1 MGQGLTELNM
11 SDAPQTDASA
21 CKQAPGAFAPVIDR
35 NRCEGKGDCVAVC
48 PKNVFVL
55 GVLPA
60 SERGGLSLLGKVKGF
75 AHGWKQ
81 AFMPNVGACEACAA
95 CVAACPED
103 AITLQ
108 KRTAAGQ

>member
-1 MGQGLTELNM
+1 MRYMTGEPPV
-11 SDAPQTDASA
+11 DAAS

-35 NRCEGKGDCVAVC
+35 NRCEGKGDCAVC
-48 PKNVFVL
+48 PRNVFVL

-60 SERGGLSLLGKVKGF
+60 SERDGLSFIGKMKGF

-81 AFMPNVGACEACAA
+81 AFMPNVGACEACAL

-103 AITLQ
+103 AIRLQ
-108 KRTAAGQ
+108 RT

>member
-1 MGQGLTELNM
+1 MN
-11 SDAPQTDASA
+11 DASS

-35 NRCEGKGDCVAVC
+35 NRCEGKGDCAAVC

-60 SERGGLSLLGKVKGF
+60 AERSGLSFVGKVKGF

-81 AFMPNVGACEACAA
+81 AFMPNIGACEACAQ

-108 KRTAAGQ
+108 RIR

>member
-1 MGQGLTELNM
+1 MDDM
-11 SDAPQTDASA
+11 SEVADES

-35 NRCEGKGDCVAVC
+35 NRCEGKGDCAAVC

-55 GVLPA
+55 GVLPV
-60 SERGGLSLLGKVKGF
+60 SERGSLSFVGKVKGF

-81 AFMPNVGACEACAA
+81 AFTPNIGACEACAL

-103 AITLQ
+103 AITL
-108 KRTAAGQ
+108 KRA

>member
-1 MGQGLTELNM
+1 MGRMRNEPRIDTE
-11 SDAPQTDASA
+11 S

-35 NRCEGKGDCVAVC
+35 NRCEGKGDCVSVC
-48 PKNVFVL
+48 PKHVFVL

-60 SERGGLSLLGKVKGF
+60 SERGSLSFVGKVKGF

-81 AFMPNVGACEACAA
+81 AFMPNVGACEACGL
-95 CVAACPED
+95 CVSACPEE

-108 KRTAAGQ
+108 RP

>member
-1 MGQGLTELNM
+1 M
-11 SDAPQTDASA
+11 SDASQTDVSA

-60 SERGGLSLLGKVKGF
+60 AERGSLSLLGKVKGF

-81 AFMPNVGACEACAA
+81 AFMPNVGACEACAL

-103 AITLQ
+103 AITLE
-108 KRTAAGQ
+108 RR

>member
-1 MGQGLTELNM
+1 MFVDLGIRESCM
-11 SDAPQTDASA
+11 SDTSQTDVSA

-35 NRCEGKGDCVAVC
+35 NRCEGKGDCAAVC

-55 GVLPA
+55 GILPA
-60 SERGGLSLLGKVKGF
+60 AERGSLSIVGKLKGF

-81 AFMPNVGACEACAA
+81 AFMPNVGACEACAL

-103 AITLQ
+103 AITL
-108 KRTAAGQ
+108 KRA